1 MGTIAIY
8 IFEDDHEE
16 LAVYKHD
23 DNYPLG
29 AADFIENAKSHA
41 STLPRF
47 EADEFGSAFVAA
59 NKNQSGGEVRLVQYN
74 KYSGRDDMVEDYTWC
89 DYYYVISYQ
98 PDLKDLW
105 VEIWESRYAINARI
119 AENDDECLGK
129 SYGTIW
135 VLIDELTHTEMKEK
149 YGERAIAV

>member
-1 MGTIAIY
+1 MGTRAIY
-8 IFEDDHEE
+8 IFEDEHEE
-16 LAVYKHD
+16 VAVYKHY

-41 STLPRF
+41 WTLPRF

-89 DYYYVISYQ
+89 DYYYVISYE
-98 PDLKDLW
+98 PNHEDLW
-105 VEIWESRYAINARI
+105 VEIWESR
-119 AENDDECLGK
+119 DDKCLGK

-149 YGERAIAV
+149 YGESYMMKGEV